1 MRIVLHVDMDAFF
14 AAVEERDKLRLR
26 GRPIVVGSDPKAGKG
41 RGVVSTANYAARK
54 YGIHS
59 ALPITKAWQL
69 SQQAKKAGKP
79 EVVFM
84 GVDMAKYARVSA
96 NIMQY
101 LESLVTSGEWQGGA
115 FEQASVDE
123 AYLEFPISNFQLSN
137 NDEMWQWA
145 AEKAGEIKAH
155 IKHEFGLTA
164 SIGVGPN
171 KLIAKIASD
180 RQKPDGLT
188 VVPEEAVQDFLDPLP
203 VRVIPGIG
211 PKAEA
216 QLMSLG
222 VKRVGELRGMPKEKL
237 LAEFGKHG
245 EGMYRQARGI
255 SDSVVAPGGPAKSI
269 GLHRTFGKDTLDS
282 VVLMSELKDMAAEIG
297 ADVARDGRLYRTVV
311 LTVRFSNFK
320 TQTRSHTLEAP
331 DKDVKTLETEGLKL
345 LMPFLDSREN
355 PGRQK
360 IRLIGLRVEKFV
372 AHGNEEKGSM
382 KKEKGNAQQGLF

>member
-1 MRIVLHVDMDAFF
+1 M
-14 AAVEERDKLRLR
+14 
-26 GRPIVVGSDPKAGKG
+26 
-41 RGVVSTANYAARK
+41 
-54 YGIHS
+54 
-59 ALPITKAWQL
+59 
-69 SQQAKKAGKP
+69 
-79 EVVFM
+79 
-84 GVDMAKYARVSA
+84 
-96 NIMQY
+96 
-101 LESLVTSGEWQGGA
+101 
-115 FEQASVDE
+115 
-123 AYLEFPISNFQLSN
+123 
-137 NDEMWQWA
+137 
-145 AEKAGEIKAH
+145 
-155 IKHEFGLTA
+155 
-164 SIGVGPN
+164 GPN

>member
-1 MRIVLHVDMDAFF
+1 MDAFF